1 MVTNWTLVASDYSGD
16 TSASKKKYLKFNAT
30 IDGCNIVGKSI
41 YVYYY
46 YKNYDKRGNVS
57 YSTPRLAT
65 NQTAPF
71 DLEIIY
77 PTEYKQYMSGILVL
91 FSNKQMDV
99 STITTDVPRKFWY
112 EFNKPNSSSFT
123 GKNPARYVY
132 EPRRFYK
139 NL

>member
-1 MVTNWTLVASDYSGD
+1 MVTNWTLVASDYSGN
-16 TSASKKKYLKFNAT
+16 TSASKKPYNKLNAT

-46 YKNYDKRGNVS
+46 YRNYDKKGNVS
-57 YSTPRLAT
+57 YSNPTLAT

-71 DLEIIY
+71 DLQIIY
-77 PTEYKQYMSGILVL
+77 PTNYKQTSSGIYVL
-91 FSNKQMDV
+91 FSNKPMNV
-99 STITTDVPRKFWY
+99 STITTDVPKKFWY
-112 EFNKPNSSSFT
+112 EFNRPNNSSAT

-139 NL
+139 TL